1 MVSVRDKC
9 VFIIELRIYSAQQHG
24 IFPCAPGNRYI
35 LAVNGGCVIIVYG
48 CPEQLRPKSV

>member
-24 IFPCAPGNRYI
+24 IFQCAPGNRYI